1 MKKEL
6 LLILIASAMINAAII
21 SGSVYDSNL
30 NKLENVVLEINT
42 TPQQTLVS
50 KDGNYSFEVS
60 QGTYVITMTKNNV
73 NTESEAIKV
82 NTNGEFNID
91 LLFLSFAIDTSV
103 SPFDG
108 DVELTPDEENAF
120 SLPENNLLAIGII
133 LVAITL
139 IGYFL
144 YNKKPKTETN
154 SLNDVQETLVSE
166 IKKLGGTTTQT
177 DLRKQVSFSEAR
189 VSMEL
194 EVLSQKG
201 LVRKYKKGRGNIIE
215 LVK

>member
-1 MKKEL
+1 
-6 LLILIASAMINAAII
+6 MINAAII

-73 NTESEAIKV
+73 TTESEAIKV